1 MSNATVM
8 YNGVECPV
16 ISKSGAWTTISI
28 DGKEK
33 KVRVPT
39 TKARSAGK
47 TPTKNARKAPAKR
60 AATRKPK
67 DSDKLIDADLSKY
80 VVSDIKT
87 PSGRKAIDTG
97 DDVAKKLR
105 GRPLDEVYKLVSE
118 KTGITQKDLHA
129 KYDKLNPGMQ
139 RMNLGNR
146 LRGALNAE

>member
-8 YNGVECPV
+8 YNGVEYPV
-16 ISKSGAWTTISI
+16 ISKNGAWTTISI

-33 KVRVPT
+33 KVRVPM

-47 TPTKNARKAPAKR
+47 TPTKNARKAPVKR
-60 AATRKPK
+60 ANARKPK
-67 DSDKLIDADLSKY
+67 DDDKLINADLSKY

-87 PSGRKAIDTG
+87 PSGRRAIDRG
-97 DDVAKKLR
+97 DEVAKKLR

-129 KYDKLNPGMQ
+129 KYDKLNLGMQ